1 MKCVVFVYGKG
12 GHAAQMNRLAPKVI
26 KSAKETFKV
35 ISMSDVET
43 KPLWSNE
50 HYVTGEARGKYSHM
64 EVFRNTGPI
73 RIVKTLFTISKQNK
87 IDTIL
92 TTGPGIGVIAAIY
105 FKLRGSSIIHIE
117 TWSRFE
123 TKSITG
129 RIMYHLADRFY
140 IQNKS
145 LKSLYPKSIYSGVL

>member
-1 MKCVVFVYGKG
+1 MKCVVFVYGEG

-35 ISMSDVET
+35 ISMSDVEL

-64 EVFRNTGPI
+64 EIFKNNGPLI
-73 RIVKTLFTISKQNK
+73 ILKTLSTISKLNK

-92 TTGPGIGVIAAIY
+92 TTGPGIGVLAALY
-105 FKLRGSSIIHIE
+105 FKLRGASIIHIE

-129 RIMYHLADRFY
+129 RIMYLIADRFY
-140 IQNKS
+140 VQNKS
-145 LKSLYPKSIYSGVL
+145 LKALYPKSIYSGVL